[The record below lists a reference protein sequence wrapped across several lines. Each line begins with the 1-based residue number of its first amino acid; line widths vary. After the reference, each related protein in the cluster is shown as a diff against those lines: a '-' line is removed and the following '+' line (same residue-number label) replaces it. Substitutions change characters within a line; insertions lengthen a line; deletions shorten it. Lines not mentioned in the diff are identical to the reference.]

1 MTGKEGQEALDS
13 ARITVN
19 KNPLPFD
26 RRDHRGLLE
35 ISGIRLGT
43 PAITSRGLGVAE
55 MVEIADLI
63 SRVIGSRGAPGV
75 IASVRND
82 VADLAARFPLGWEDF
97 TLPCTTLAVEEVVRV
112 SSSRNVV

>member
-1 MTGKEGQEALDS
+1 MSGKEAQEALDS
-13 ARITVN
+13 AGITVN

-55 MVEIADLI
+55 MVEIAELI
-63 SRVIGSRGAPGV
+63 ARVVGSRGAPDV
-75 IASVRND
+75 VASVRD
-82 VADLAARFPLGWEDF
+82 EVRDLAARFPVGWEELTSVSHR
-97 TLPCTTLAVEEVVRV
+97 TLPTSV
-112 SSSRNVV
+112 SP